1 MELALHGGGKVLMS
15 APQQKWHGDNPS
27 VAQYARFAGQDM
39 AAITDDAGA
48 FDLLYLGFVTG
59 GFPTIDAAKDA
70 APQFA
75 RRVLSHLSSL
85 IDG

>member
-15 APQQKWHGDNPS
+15 APQQKWHGDNPA

-48 FDLLYLGFVTG
+48 FQERWMLRPLQYRTG
-59 GFPTIDAAKDA
+59 EAPA
-70 APQFA
+70 APKT
-75 RRVLSHLSSL
+75 
-85 IDG
+85 